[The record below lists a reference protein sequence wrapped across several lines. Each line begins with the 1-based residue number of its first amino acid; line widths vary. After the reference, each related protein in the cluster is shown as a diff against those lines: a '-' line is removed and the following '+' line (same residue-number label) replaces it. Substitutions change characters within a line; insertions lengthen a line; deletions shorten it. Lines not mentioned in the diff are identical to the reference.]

1 MAGILDIIN
10 DFIKY
15 QRKDPEGFFGGP
27 DGMEFHVDDQ
37 NVIQF
42 IKRRAKTDDVNSEE
56 YQNELMKFMEE
67 TSPKKVQPGPE
78 EPPDHPEPDEPKEGI
93 NWKNYI
99 GEDIRV
105 GGGSGIGNIERANTN
120 TQWKIPNMKSGG
132 GIAGID
138 TGKDS
143 VHALLQP
150 GEYVLNRPSI
160 LGLGDG
166 SIEKGWKVAE
176 NIMKKAERKADS
188 LGV

>member
-1 MAGILDIIN
+1 MGGILDIIN

-42 IKRRAKTDDVNSEE
+42 IKRRAQTDDVNSKE
-56 YQNELMKFMEE
+56 YREELMKFMEE
-67 TSPKKVQPGPE
+67 TSSKKVQSEPE
-78 EPPDHPEPDEPKEGI
+78 EPKEEL

-150 GEYVLNRPSI
+150 GEYVFNRPSI

>member
-42 IKRRAKTDDVNSEE
+42 IKRRAKTDDVNSKE

-67 TSPKKVQPGPE
+67 TSPKKIDPIPN
-78 EPPDHPEPDEPKEGI
+78 EGGI
-93 NWKNYI
+93 S
-99 GEDIRV
+99 DI
-105 GGGSGIGNIERANTN
+105 A
-120 TQWKIPNMKSGG
+120 IPNMKSGG
-132 GIAGID
+132 GISGID

-150 GEYVLNRPSI
+150 GEYVFNRPSI